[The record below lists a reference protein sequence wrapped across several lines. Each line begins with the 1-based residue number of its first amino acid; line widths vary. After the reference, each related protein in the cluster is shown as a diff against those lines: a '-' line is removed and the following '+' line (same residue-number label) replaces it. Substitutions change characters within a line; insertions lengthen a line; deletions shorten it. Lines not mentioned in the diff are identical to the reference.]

1 MLHWVKIVRRGVPY
15 AHRNNMESS
24 GTHRARKGR
33 AKVYRIEV
41 RYELSERYA
50 GAFEGMRMERRGGN
64 TLLTGEII
72 DQPHLHGILD
82 RLNGLGLE
90 LLSVTTLSGETHDD
104 ETSHPPTDDRATWK
118 GLEL

>member
-1 MLHWVKIVRRGVPY
+1 
-15 AHRNNMESS
+15 
-24 GTHRARKGR
+24 
-33 AKVYRIEV
+33 V

-90 LLSVTTLSGETHDD
+90 LMRVEILQEGVRHSNHRLPND
-104 ETSHPPTDDRATWK
+104 
-118 GLEL
+118 LQ

>member
-1 MLHWVKIVRRGVPY
+1 MLHWVKIDPRGVPY
-15 AHRNNMESS
+15 AQRTLESS

-90 LLSVTTLSGETHDD
+90 LMRVEILQEGVRHSNHRLPNDL
-104 ETSHPPTDDRATWK
+104 P
-118 GLEL
+118 